1 MTPFG
6 GMLKDDEIASVL
18 TYVRNTFGNEAEP
31 ISPAQVKAV
40 RDANP
45 GRINLYTTDELLKQ
59 HPMK

>member
-1 MTPFG
+1 
-6 GMLKDDEIASVL
+6 
-18 TYVRNTFGNEAEP
+18 VRNTFGNEADP
-31 ISPAQVKAV
+31 ISPEHVKAV